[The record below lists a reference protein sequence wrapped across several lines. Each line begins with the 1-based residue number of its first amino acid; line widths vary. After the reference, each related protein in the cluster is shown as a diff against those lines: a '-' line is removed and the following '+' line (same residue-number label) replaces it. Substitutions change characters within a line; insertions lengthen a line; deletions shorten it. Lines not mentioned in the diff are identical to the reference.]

1 MSDQRAALP
10 QKTVAPRASTHDA
23 ATAGAERG
31 EGVTTTTASPAA
43 PTTGRTAIGRPRRR
57 WWPTP
62 KVIVTVAVA
71 AAIGYLALVP
81 LYYLFWGTFFD
92 ANGFTLSGFARAYG
106 DERIGALVGN
116 SLWFAVGAAL
126 LSLFVG
132 TALAYLNVRTDVPFK
147 ALFFAASIIPLIIP
161 GILYTIAW
169 IFLASPEIG
178 LLNKVL
184 EPVFG
189 PGVLDVF
196 TVWGMIWVEGLHLSP
211 IVFLLMVATFRSMDP
226 SLEESALMCGASRW
240 QVFRKITAPL
250 TRPAIVAAILI
261 MTVRSLESFEVP
273 ALLGLQNGI
282 YVFTSRIY
290 FVLRTYPPDLAAAGS
305 LAIGLLVLAMIGVAI
320 SNIIGRSGRSFQT
333 VTGKGFR
340 PRPIELGKW
349 RPVMGTAII
358 LYFFFT
364 VVGPLLVL
372 LYTSLLKFYQ
382 PPSLAAAKTMS
393 LDNYRELLHLSQAM
407 TALKNSLFL
416 GLGAATLVMA
426 GMSVAAWIVVRSR
439 IPGRQLVDQFAFV
452 PLVIPGLVLGL
463 ALSFVYLRSPVP
475 IYGTIFILLIAYCTR
490 YMPYGMRYAVT
501 SMHQISAELEESAQV
516 SGASWWQTFR
526 RVLLPLLS
534 PGLLAGWIY
543 ILVVSFRELS
553 SSILLY
559 SPGNEV
565 LSILIFEQYEN
576 GQFTVLSALGVVMV
590 LTLVVLVTL
599 AYKLGARVGLRQD

>member
-1 MSDQRAALP
+1 M
-10 QKTVAPRASTHDA
+10 
-23 ATAGAERG
+23 
-31 EGVTTTTASPAA
+31 TTTASPAV
-43 PTTGRTAIGRPRRR
+43 PTTKPAIGRTRR

-62 KVIVTVAVA
+62 KLLITAAVA
-71 AAIGYLALVP
+71 GVIGYLALVP
-81 LYYLFWGTFFD
+81 LYYLLWGTFFD
-92 ANGFTLSGFARAYG
+92 ANGFSLGGFERAYG
-106 DERIGALVGN
+106 DGRIGGLVAN
-116 SLWFAVGAAL
+116 SLWFAVGAAVL
-126 LSLFVG
+126 ALVVG

-161 GILYTIAW
+161 GILYTISW
-169 IFLASPEIG
+169 ILLASPDIG
-178 LLNKVL
+178 LLNKAL
-184 EPVFG
+184 EPIFG
-189 PGVLDVF
+189 DTIVLDVF

-211 IVFLLMVATFRSMDP
+211 IVFLLMVAAFRSMDP
-226 SLEESALMCGASRW
+226 SLEESALMSGASRW
-240 QVFRKITAPL
+240 QVFRKITVPL
-250 TRPAIVAAILI
+250 TRPAIVAAVLI

-290 FVLRTYPPDLAAAGS
+290 FVLRSYPPDLGAAGA
-305 LAIGLLVLAMIGVAI
+305 LAVGLLVLAMIGVAI
-320 SNIIGRSGRSFQT
+320 SNFVGRSGKNFQT

-340 PRPIELGKW
+340 PRPMELGKW
-349 RPVMGTAII
+349 RPVVGVVI
-358 LYFFFT
+358 LAYFFFT

-382 PPSLAAAKTMS
+382 PPSMAALKSIT
-393 LDNYRELLHLSQAM
+393 LDNYRELTELSQAT
-407 TALKNSLFL
+407 TALKNSLIL
-416 GLGAATLVMA
+416 GLGSATVVMA
-426 GMSVAAWIVVRSR
+426 GMAIAAWIVVRSR
-439 IPGRQLVDQFAFV
+439 IPGRQVVDQLAFV

-463 ALSFVYLRSPVP
+463 ALSFVYLRSPIP
-475 IYGTIFILLIAYCTR
+475 IYGTLIILLIAYCTR

-501 SMHQISAELEESAQV
+501 SMQQISAELEESAQV

-534 PGLLAGWIY
+534 PGLVAGWIY

-590 LTLVVLVTL
+590 LTLVVLVTV
-599 AYKLGARVGLRQD
+599 AYKLGAKVGLKQD

>member
-1 MSDQRAALP
+1 MTAAP
-10 QKTVAPRASTHDA
+10 AVA
-23 ATAGAERG
+23 ATEP
-31 EGVTTTTASPAA
+31 AS
-43 PTTGRTAIGRPRRR
+43 IGRRR

-62 KVIVTVAVA
+62 KLIIIAGVAG
-71 AAIGYLALVP
+71 AIGYLALVP
-81 LYYLFWGTFFD
+81 LYYLLWGTFFD
-92 ANGFTLSGFARAYG
+92 ADGFTLGGFATAYG
-106 DERIGALVGN
+106 DDHIGSLVAN
-116 SLWFAVGAAL
+116 SLWFAIGSAL
-126 LSLFVG
+126 LSLVAG
-132 TALAYLNVRTDVPFK
+132 TGLAYLNVRTDVPFK

-161 GILYTIAW
+161 GILYTISW
-169 IFLASPEIG
+169 IFLASPDIG

-184 EPVFG
+184 EPIFG
-189 PGVLDVF
+189 KGVLDVF

-211 IVFLLMVATFRSMDP
+211 IVFLLMVAAFRSMDP
-226 SLEESALMCGASRW
+226 SLEESALMCGATRL
-240 QVFRKITAPL
+240 QVFRKITVPL

-290 FVLRTYPPDLAAAGS
+290 FVLRSYPPDLAAAGA
-305 LAIGLLVLAMIGVAI
+305 LALGLLVLAMIGVAI
-320 SNIIGRSGRSFQT
+320 SNIVGRSGRSYQT

-340 PRPIELGKW
+340 PRPMELGKW
-349 RPVMGTAII
+349 RPAMGAVIVT
-358 LYFFFT
+358 YFLLT
-364 VVGPLLVL
+364 VVAPLVVLV
-372 LYTSLLKFYQ
+372 YTSLLKFYQ
-382 PPSLAAAKTMS
+382 PPSVAAFTSMS
-393 LDNYRELLHLSQAM
+393 LDNYVELLHLSQAM

-416 GLGAATLVMA
+416 GVGSATLVMA
-426 GMSVAAWIVVRSR
+426 AMAIAAWIVVRSR

-463 ALSFVYLRSPVP
+463 ALSFVYLRSPIPV
-475 IYGTIFILLIAYCTR
+475 YGTIFILLIAYVTR

-501 SMHQISAELEESAQV
+501 SMHQISSELEESAQV

-534 PGLLAGWIY
+534 PGLMAGWIY

-590 LTLVVLVTL
+590 LTLVVLVSV
-599 AYKLGARVGLRQD
+599 AYKLGAKVGLRQN